1 MNGSPAITP
10 SPPGRLRK
18 HGKTFLFTLIVVSV
32 FFGGLELI
40 LALFGVRPL
49 LSNEDPLVGFAGN
62 VPLFVES
69 QQADGGV
76 MMKTA
81 QNKLKLF
88 NEQEFPLIK
97 GKNSYRIFCMGGST
111 THGRP
116 YRDKTSFCGWLR
128 QYLRA
133 VAPQRHWEVINAG
146 GVSYASYR
154 VAKLMTEL
162 NRYQPDLYI
171 VYTGQN
177 EFLERRSYGKLID
190 MPEWLIDLNAV
201 AGRSR
206 IYTVMKDAIDTLEP
220 NSEKRA
226 RERYQMN
233 GEVDDILNHTA
244 GPVTYHRDDRLKQQ
258 IVTHF
263 RLNLGRMVEIAH
275 EANAGIIFV
284 TPAVNLKD
292 MSPFKSEH
300 RRGLSKRERHDWQ
313 DLFQRGTAQQA
324 ADKPEQALA
333 LYRQALAIDDRYAEL
348 HYRIG
353 QVLYVLRR
361 YDEAEGAFWRAVDED
376 IAPLR
381 ALYRMTKLVP
391 EVAADKHV
399 PVIDFPGIL
408 RAAYLRRYDNA
419 IFGREF
425 FFDHVHPTIEGYQLL
440 GEALLSQLGKQ
451 GIAPAVDTAHDPR
464 IAEVNQRVTASLD
477 KADHARALAQLGK
490 VLDWAGK
497 FDEANNLYLQA
508 LQLQGPD
515 PVLFSLL
522 GKTAQKRN
530 KPDESIRY
538 FSQAVALK
546 PDMAW
551 EQLAL
556 ANVLM
561 AQDRKEEAVTHY
573 LASLKSDPENPIT
586 HKQLGIT
593 LAELGHDEE
602 ALQHFNQALDIQP
615 NFEEARYDLIVLL
628 IRMERYDEALS
639 QNRELLRID
648 SDNFFAHDSMGIILA
663 KQGRFEESIAQ
674 FNEALRLSPNY
685 LAAKKNLQE
694 AEKLRKQAKAEP

>member
-1 MNGSPAITP
+1 MNENPTITP
-10 SPPGRLRK
+10 APPGRSRK
-18 HGKTFLFTLIVVSV
+18 FGKTLAFTLIIFIT

-49 LSNEDPLVGFAGN
+49 LSDEDPLVGFAGN

-69 QQADGGV
+69 RQADGGV
-76 MMKTA
+76 MLKTA
-81 QNKLKLF
+81 KNKLSLF
-88 NEQEFPLIK
+88 NDQEFPLIK

-128 QYLRA
+128 EYLRA

-201 AGRSR
+201 ASRSR
-206 IYTVMKDAIDTLEP
+206 IYTVMKDAIDALNP
-220 NSEKRA
+220 GSEKHA
-226 RERYQMN
+226 RKHYQMS

-244 GPVTYHRDDRLKQQ
+244 GPVTYHRDDRLKHR

-263 RLNLGRMVEIAH
+263 RLNLERMVDIAH
-275 EANAGIIFV
+275 EADAGILFV
-284 TPAVNLKD
+284 TPADNLKD

-300 RRGLSKRERHDWQ
+300 RRGLSKRELHDWM
-313 DLFQRGTAQQA
+313 DLFERGAARQA
-324 ADKPEQALA
+324 ADDYQQALA
-333 LYRQALAIDDRYAEL
+333 LYRQALTIDDRYAEL

-353 QVLYVLRR
+353 RTLYAMKR

-391 EVAADKHV
+391 DVAARKHV
-399 PVIDFPGIL
+399 PDIDFPAIL

-419 IFGREF
+419 IFGKEF

-440 GEALLSQLGKQ
+440 GKALLAQLGKQ
-451 GIAPAVDTAHDPR
+451 GIVPAVDIAHDPR
-464 IAEVNQRVTASLD
+464 ITEVNQRVVASLD
-477 KADHARALAQLGK
+477 KEDHSRALTQLGK

-497 FDEANNLYLQA
+497 FDEANNLYLEV
-508 LQLQGPD
+508 LKMRGPS
-515 PVLFSLL
+515 PAIMSLL
-522 GKTAQKRN
+522 GKTALKRN
-530 KPDESIRY
+530 KPDESIHY

-556 ANVLM
+556 GNVLM
-561 AQDRKEEAVTHY
+561 TQDRKEEAVTHY
-573 LASLKSDPENPIT
+573 LASLKSDPKNAIT

-593 LAELGHDEE
+593 LAELGRDEE
-602 ALQHFNQALDIQP
+602 ALQHFKQSLEIRP
-615 NFEEARYDLIVLL
+615 KFEEARYDLIVLL
-628 IRMERYDEALS
+628 IRMKRLDEALS
-639 QNRELLRID
+639 QNRELLRTD

-663 KQGRFEESIAQ
+663 KQGKFEESIAQ
-674 FNEALRLSPNY
+674 FNQALQLNPNY

-694 AEKLRKQAKAEP
+694 AEKLRKQAKAGP